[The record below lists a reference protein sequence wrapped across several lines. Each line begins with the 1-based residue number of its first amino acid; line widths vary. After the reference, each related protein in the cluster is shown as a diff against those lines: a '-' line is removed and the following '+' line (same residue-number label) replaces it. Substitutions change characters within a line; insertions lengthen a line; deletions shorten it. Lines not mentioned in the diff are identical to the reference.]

1 MKACSLFAAG
11 SFLALPLSV
20 LSQLPP
26 FSTASL
32 AAYTPQ
38 VVPCSPHF
46 SLVREASAASGHSLS
61 SGEQAYID
69 ARRKDALPGAFRS
82 YVKNLISTGQDIP
95 PTLKSIF
102 YGARGASPS
111 YGLALSGGAF
121 RAGLFEAGAFTTFD
135 GRNTTSN
142 FAGFGGILQGAEYAA
157 ALSGGGWFITA
168 FSQANMPTIPELV
181 FGPTNPSADN
191 QYGGFNIAFDVLTP
205 FTNNTQNQG
214 FIGGLILE
222 TTGKGSVGN
231 PVGLADAFG
240 ISLARHFVNGTNAA
254 NLLDFDTALHG
265 TGQLFSG
272 IAKVPAFQ
280 SHNLPFPIVLSTLLS
295 NHGNLNDSIPGEVV
309 PLSNTKF
316 EYNIFEFGS
325 YDPSLGAFIPMENLG
340 TVNKSSCVVGFDE
353 IAFVLGST
361 GDIFPKVNASAALAP
376 NNPTVLEFQ
385 ASVAAFQQL
394 HPQKN
399 IRLDSALIPNAFE
412 GRQGFTE
419 TKEEFLS
426 LGDGGIDGANLP
438 LQPLLV
444 KARGV
449 QAIIA
454 IDVSSDT
461 DDNFADGS
469 AIIAEAKRA
478 ALFPGAYNFPRI
490 PDTQAEFAAQNL
502 TTHPTFFGCDEAQDI
517 PMILYFA
524 NGGPPPGKP
533 AITNASTSQL
543 SFPDLGLVQAIIDQA
558 GETVARGR
566 PQNGEVRDGLF
577 PVCVACALADRERS
591 RLGLKRDAQCD
602 VCFDRYCYRP
612 GQYQSTSS
620 SSSYTTVAHVD
631 AALAATDS
639 SPSMTEGFVKKYGPI
654 VVGLLGANLLISCIL
669 LVVGVLLCIRKRVMP
684 AKYTALE

>member
-1 MKACSLFAAG
+1 MQRCRDVYGLHGYRQFVFFPLTMKACSFLAAG
-11 SFLALPLSV
+11 SFLTLPFSV

-26 FSTASL
+26 FSGASL

-38 VVPCSPHF
+38 SAPCSPYF
-46 SLVREASAASGHSLS
+46 SLVRNASAASSAHSLS

-69 ARRKDALPGAFRS
+69 ARRKDVLPGAFRS
-82 YVKNLISTGQDIP
+82 YVNNLNSTGQDI

-102 YGARGASPS
+102 YGVGGASPS

-142 FAGFGGILQGAEYAA
+142 LAGFGGILQGAEYAA

-181 FGPTNPSADN
+181 FGPTDPPTDN

-254 NLLDFDTALHG
+254 NLFDFNTSLHG

-280 SHNLPFPIVLSTLLS
+280 IHNLPFPIVLSTLLS
-295 NHGNLNDSIPGEVV
+295 NHGNLNDTIPGEVV

-340 TVNKSSCVVGFDE
+340 TVNESSCVVGFDE
-353 IAFVLGST
+353 ITFVLGST
-361 GDIFPKVNASAALAP
+361 GNIFPKVNASAPFAP
-376 NNPTVLEFQ
+376 NDPTVLEFQ

-394 HPQKN
+394 IPQKN
-399 IRLDSALIPNAFE
+399 IRLDSALIPNAFA

-419 TKEEFLS
+419 ANEEFLS

-444 KARGV
+444 KGRGV

-454 IDVSSDT
+454 IDASSNT
-461 DDNFADGS
+461 PDNFADGS

-478 ALFPGAYNFPRI
+478 ALFPGAYNFPNI
-490 PDTQAEFAAQNL
+490 PETQAEFAAQNL
-502 TTHPTFFGCDEAQDI
+502 TTQPTFFGCDEAQDI

-524 NGGPPPGKP
+524 NGGPPPGQP
-533 AITNASTSQL
+533 AITNTSTSQL

-566 PQNGEVRDGLF
+566 PQNGEARDGLF
-577 PVCVACALADRERS
+577 PICVACALADRERS

-602 VCFDRYCYRP
+602 SCLDRYCYKP
-612 GQYQSTSS
+612 SQSQST
-620 SSSYTTVAHVD
+620 
-631 AALAATDS
+631 
-639 SPSMTEGFVKKYGPI
+639 
-654 VVGLLGANLLISCIL
+654 
-669 LVVGVLLCIRKRVMP
+669 VGVRVHP
-684 AKYTALE
+684 RSTLF

>member
-1 MKACSLFAAG
+1 MKASSSLLLAG
-11 SFLALPLSV
+11 SFLSLPV
-20 LSQLPP
+20 PVFSQLPP
-26 FSTASL
+26 FSKASL
-32 AAYTPQ
+32 TAYTPQ
-38 VVPCSPHF
+38 VVPCSPDF
-46 SLVREASAASGHSLS
+46 SLVRDASAAYSAHSLS
-61 SGEQAYID
+61 SGERAYID
-69 ARRKDALPGAFRS
+69 ARRQDVLPDAFRS
-82 YVKNLISTGQDIP
+82 YLNNLISTGQEIP
-95 PTLKSIF
+95 PTIQSIF
-102 YGARGASPS
+102 QGARGASPS

-121 RAGLFEAGAFTTFD
+121 RAALFEAGAFTTFD

-181 FGPTNPSADN
+181 FGPTDPPMDN

-205 FTNNTQNQG
+205 FTNNTQNAA
-214 FIGGLILE
+214 FTGGLIVE
-222 TTGKGSVGN
+222 TSGKQTFGS

-280 SHNLPFPIVLSTLLS
+280 CHNLPFPIVLSTLLS
-295 NHGNLNDSIPGEVV
+295 NHGNTSTSIPGEVV

-325 YDPSLGAFIPMENLG
+325 YDPTLGAFIPMQNLG
-340 TVNKSSCVVGFDE
+340 TVNTSSCVVGFDE

-361 GDIFPKVNASAALAP
+361 GDVFPAVNASVAIAP
-376 NNPTVLEFQ
+376 NQTTVLEFE
-385 ASVAAFQQL
+385 ASVAAFPKLVPNLQ
-394 HPQKN
+394 PN
-399 IRLDSALIPNAFE
+399 TRLDSALIPNAFA

-419 TKEEFLS
+419 AGEEFLS
-426 LGDGGIDGANLP
+426 LGDGGIDGANIP

-461 DDNFADGS
+461 EDHFADGS
-469 AIIAEAKRA
+469 AIIAESKRA
-478 ALFPGAYNFPRI
+478 ALFPDAYSFPKI
-490 PDTQAEFAAQNL
+490 PQTQAEFAAQNL
-502 TTHPTFFGCDEAQDI
+502 TTQPTFFGCDEAQNVPI
-517 PMILYFA
+517 ILYFA

-533 AITNASTSQL
+533 PITNASTNQL
-543 SFPDLGLVQAIIDQA
+543 SFSDLGLVQAILDQA

-566 PQNGEVRDGLF
+566 PQNGEERDGLF

-591 RLGLKRDAQCD
+591 RLGMQRDAQCD
-602 VCFDRYCYRP
+602 VCFDRYCYKP
-612 GQYQSTSS
+612 GTTSS
-620 SSSYTTVAHVD
+620 SHID

-639 SPSMTEGFVKKYGPI
+639 ESSPTMSEGFAKKYGPI
-654 VVGLLGANLLISCIL
+654 VVALLGANLLISSIL

-684 AKYTALE
+684 ARYTALSS